1 MKDKQTFIFYRDWS
15 DVISNFDTDVQLEI
29 YQSIVEYAFN
39 GSIIEMQPTTMIA
52 FGFIKPQIDRDTK
65 KYNAIIER
73 NRENG
78 KYGGRPKKPNKPNGI
93 FGNPK
98 NLDNDNDNDNDNES
112 ENDLKELSP
121 DSELKKI
128 EEVFSIID
136 QDKDWKNRVIKYH
149 KLKSEIQL
157 DSFIDTFYSKLKS
170 EGINYKSVSDT
181 KKHFSSWL
189 KTFYKL
195 VND

>member
-1 MKDKQTFIFYRDWS
+1 MKEKQSFVFYRDWS
-15 DVISNFDTDVQLEI
+15 DVISKFDASVQLEI
-29 YQSIVEYAFN
+29 YQSIIEYAFDEKT
-39 GSIIEMQPTTMIA
+39 IEMQPTTMIA

-78 KYGGRPKKPNKPNGI
+78 KYGGRPKKPKKPNGI

-121 DSELKKI
+121 DSELKKT

-157 DSFIDTFYSKLKS
+157 DSFVDTFYSKLKS